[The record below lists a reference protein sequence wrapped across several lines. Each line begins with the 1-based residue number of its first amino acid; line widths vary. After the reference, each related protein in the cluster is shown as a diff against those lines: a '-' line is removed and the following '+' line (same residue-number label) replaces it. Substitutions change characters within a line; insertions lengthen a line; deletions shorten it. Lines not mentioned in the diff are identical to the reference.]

1 VLGEGG
7 SRWRSWRRRA
17 TSIEVAAVAGIV
29 SAIAWSVSLRGLLDR
44 PGIDATRDEIARFYT
59 GPDASRGIGVFLA
72 LAMIGTVAYL
82 WFVGVVRQRL
92 GRHETRLVATVFLG
106 GSVLLTGLVLV
117 AASML
122 AAPSLLLEVGGQ
134 IPDPGAT
141 ALLRTA
147 AAVVLS
153 VFTARIAT
161 LVMFS
166 TASLGRQTGALPTW
180 LIVVTVVVG
189 LIEFVN
195 VTIAEPSLYL
205 FPAWIALVSVVLF
218 VRRPGEGADAPGA
231 IRP

>member
-1 VLGEGG
+1 LDEGG
-7 SRWRSWRRRA
+7 RHTRAWRRRA
-17 TSIEVAAVAGIV
+17 TSIEVAAVAGVV

-59 GPDASRGIGVFLA
+59 SADANRGIGVYLA
-72 LAMIGTVAYL
+72 LMVVGTVAYL
-82 WFVGVVRQRL
+82 WFVGVVRGRL
-92 GRHETRLVATVFLG
+92 GQHEARLVATVFLG

-117 AASML
+117 AASLL
-122 AAPSLLLEVGGQ
+122 AAPSLLIEVGGQ

-141 ALLRTA
+141 ALIRTV
-147 AAVVLS
+147 AAVLIS
-153 VFTARIAT
+153 LFTTRVAT

-180 LIVVTVVVG
+180 LIVVTLVVG
-189 LIEFVN
+189 AFEFVN

-218 VRRPGEGADAPGA
+218 VRRPGERADAPA
-231 IRP
+231 APRP